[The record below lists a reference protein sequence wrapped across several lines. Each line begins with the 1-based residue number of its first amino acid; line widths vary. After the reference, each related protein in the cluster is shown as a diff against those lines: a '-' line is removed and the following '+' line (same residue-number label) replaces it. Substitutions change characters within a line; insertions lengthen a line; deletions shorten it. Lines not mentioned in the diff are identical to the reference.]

1 MEGAHFV
8 AQTGSGEEVRLA
20 HGQLVQT
27 LDELLRKTFSDWSR
41 GVDRL
46 SIQRLEQPLMLRC
59 RQENTMLDVN
69 FDKWVALSRG
79 GGGGGSGGGG
89 LGGGGM
95 GGGGGGIDL
104 RPGLGDLQTHRHTN
118 ARY

>member
-1 MEGAHFV
+1 M

-79 GGGGGSGGGG
+79 GGGGWGWWWWRWRDGWWRWRWRDRYPS
-89 LGGGGM
+89 
-95 GGGGGGIDL
+95 
-104 RPGLGDLQTHRHTN
+104 RPWRLADTQAHKCKILDV
-118 ARY
+118 